1 MNWKPWLHGLISAFI
16 GGGASTVSAM
26 VIAPDRFNLGDGFE
40 NMMQLWAASGITS
53 AALYLKQS
61 PLPKIEGQ

>member
-16 GGGASTVSAM
+16 GGGANVVATI
-26 VIAPDRFNLGDGFE
+26 VIDPNVLADG
-40 NMMQLWAASGITS
+40 MQKAGALWIASGAIS